1 MMKRED
7 KNTIINGL
15 VQRLSEYKHFY
26 LTDIGNLNAK
36 DTSDLRRKC
45 HEHQIKLVVV
55 KNKLLEKAF
64 EQAQGKYDELYPML
78 KEATSVM
85 FTNTGNA
92 PARLIKEFRKD
103 HSKPLLK
110 AAYVEESVYLG
121 DEQLDTLSNLK
132 SREELIADI
141 VLLLQSPMRNVLGA
155 LQSSGNTITG
165 ILKTLEEKNN

>member
-15 VQRLSEYKHFY
+15 VQRLNEYKHFY

-36 DTSDLRRKC
+36 DTSDLRREC
-45 HEHQIKLVVV
+45 YEHQIKLVVV
-55 KNKLLEKAF
+55 KNKLLKKAF
-64 EQAQGKYDELYPML
+64 EQTQGKYDELYPLL

-92 PARLIKEFRKD
+92 PARLIKEFRKT

-110 AAYVEESVYLG
+110 AAYVEESFYLG

-141 VLLLQSPMRNVLGA
+141 VLLLQSPMRNVIGA

-165 ILKTLEEKNN
+165 ILKTQEEKNN